1 MRCRAAPSCWARSR
15 WPPAARHRR
24 PTSTRSCR
32 ARSPPAPPARAAA
45 PSGATAIILEPIRV
59 PAQVDQPQWV
69 VRLADDTVAVL
80 EQERWASSLR
90 DELREALLEE
100 LIVGHGMVD
109 ARTVPAP
116 QSPPWRIA
124 IDVRRFDSLP
134 GARSAHRGIVDD
146 HRRRRRA
153 RRVALRM
160 AVARARGARDDGSR
174 RRASARARP
183 PRRCD
188 RPGSPAR
195 AARRDA
201 GVSGARRAALKK
213 RAGASAPATVRV

>member
-1 MRCRAAPSCWARSR
+1 MRS
-15 WPPAARHRR
+15 R
-24 PTSTRSCR
+24 PTSAPSVPQALSRCAVVLGTLALAACSATPPTHFYTLMPGEVS
-32 ARSPPAPPARAAA
+32 ARSAGAAAA

-134 GARSAHRGIVDD
+134 GREARIEGSWTITG
-146 HRRRRRA
+146 
-153 RRVALRM
+153 
-160 AVARARGARDDGSR
+160 GAG
-174 RRASARARP
+174 
-183 PRRCD
+183 
-188 RPGSPAR
+188 AR
-195 AARRDA
+195 AASRCEWLWREAAAQGMTGLADA
-201 GVSGARRAALKK
+201 HRRALARLADAIAQALP
-213 RAGASAPATVRV
+213 RAQRGETPACPALDERR